1 MFSLLEHVCKKYF
14 ETFYCFYLLGGWMFY
29 WTTLILFSCVYPR
42 FIYAIS
48 RSLPLFL
55 VLAWVLSVAM
65 ICKSI
70 VYEKE
75 NRLKEVMKIMGLSNG
90 VHWVAWF
97 INAFVMM
104 FITIVILTIII
115 KVMASSSQ
123 TLTLNNMYMLAC
135 KKFQTK
141 ISIQSSVTH
150 GYIHFIRS
158 LEQCK
163 F

>member
-1 MFSLLEHVCKKYF
+1 
-14 ETFYCFYLLGGWMFY
+14 MFY
-29 WTTLILFSCVYPR
+29 GTTLILFSCVYPR

-123 TLTLNNMYMLAC
+123 TW
-135 KKFQTK
+135 F
-141 ISIQSSVTH
+141 
-150 GYIHFIRS
+150 
-158 LEQCK
+158 
-163 F
+163 